1 MSNKA
6 NKKEAKPGPKKSQ
19 ARTELSDDQLED
31 VTGGGA
37 SLPGGCIV
45 KKPTSTGPTHP
56 PPPKFPPTIA

>member
-1 MSNKA
+1 
-6 NKKEAKPGPKKSQ
+6 
-19 ARTELSDDQLED
+19 LSDDQLED